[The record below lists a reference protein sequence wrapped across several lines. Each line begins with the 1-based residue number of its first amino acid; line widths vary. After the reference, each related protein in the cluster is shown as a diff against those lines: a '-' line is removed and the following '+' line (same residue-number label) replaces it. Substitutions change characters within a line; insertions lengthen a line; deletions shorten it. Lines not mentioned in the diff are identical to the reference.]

1 MNERPI
7 RQQASRTQIKKR
19 NYTVAHLSTAAFLKV
34 CLASKLLVLDNLN
47 PVTIGVQQKRDVLH
61 PSICQSLLPANLEI
75 LEPLAG
81 GIQVINRDT

>member
-1 MNERPI
+1 MNDRPI
-7 RQQASRTQIKKR
+7 PQQTSRTRIKK
-19 NYTVAHLSTAAFLKV
+19 AAFLKV

-61 PSICQSLLPANLEI
+61 SSICQSLLPANLKI
-75 LEPLAG
+75 LKPLAG